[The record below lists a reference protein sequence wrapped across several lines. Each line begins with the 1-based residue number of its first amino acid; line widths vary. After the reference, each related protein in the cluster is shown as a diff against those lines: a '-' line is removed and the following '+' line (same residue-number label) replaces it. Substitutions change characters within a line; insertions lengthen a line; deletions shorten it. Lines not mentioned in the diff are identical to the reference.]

1 MNIVDFK
8 EPYILHLKGVSL
20 SDITT
25 IEDLFNNRMVSQET
39 TVPKE
44 EDWDKIR
51 STFSSL
57 DEWPKSTN
65 IRCWF
70 CTLKFKSIPWFI
82 ITGETINK
90 TFNVKGNF
98 CSSGCLT
105 GFVQQNYSRREHFDI
120 YHNVGKL
127 YTMITGKKNNNI
139 IPSPSIYNLEMYGG
153 AMSMSDYKQELER
166 INKIN
171 NNLV

>member
-1 MNIVDFK
+1 MNIVDFT

-20 SDITT
+20 SDIITM
-25 IEDLFNNRMVSQET
+25 EDLFNDKMSIQEAA
-39 TVPKE
+39 VADVAE
-44 EDWDKIR
+44 ECDKIKPVFT
-51 STFSSL
+51 SIE
-57 DEWPKSTN
+57 EWPSTNN

-82 ITGETINK
+82 IMSETINK

-105 GFVQQNYSRREHFDI
+105 GYVQANFSKREHFDI
-120 YHNVGKL
+120 YHNIGKV
-127 YTMITGKKNNNI
+127 YTIITGKKNNNI

-153 AMSMSDYKQELER
+153 SMSMQKYKQELEKINR
-166 INKIN
+166 INN
-171 NNLV
+171 T